1 MYTDYWGLK
10 KPPFDNV
17 PDPSMYVDSH
27 LSVEN
32 TVAETLFAIEEGNEC
47 LTVIVG
53 DVGLGKT
60 LSLRLILD
68 SLDQSKYKIA
78 FVTNPDMSFVQ
89 LLREIIGQLTGKEC
103 EIRGK
108 TELLEIFNKLL
119 FETADGGRK
128 VLVFIDEANAI
139 SPGNLESLRLLTNMQ
154 DDTRNLFTIVLAG
167 QMELAKRLEHP
178 KRANLF
184 QRIGTYNRIE
194 KMDNEELLRN
204 YVNTRLKLAGTDES
218 IFTDDAI
225 HRLFQYSEGG
235 VPRLVNKIAKLC
247 LKAGETNDFT
257 AINGDV
263 VQQIGQRFVKMT
275 GPAVQKRTLSDKPRK
290 RKAEPPAG
298 KPGRTK
304 KAVPEV
310 KHVAAPPPPPP
321 PPPPSIQEKPA
332 FTAPPPPPLPPPIQE
347 KPVSAPQPP
356 VEEVR
361 QAFVPVAPAAV
372 HEPGEAAGSV
382 VAGTL
387 PEIESS
393 ATEII
398 AAEEAASEGVP
409 DISRKEDEFEEDL
422 GVREVLEPEEEAIA
436 AAEPLFVPEPAEDK
450 PVIAAPPPPVEEK
463 PAVAPE
469 SVEPSPGKEEKPI
482 AAAAEPTYVPEP
494 VEEKPLIAPPSP
506 APETRPI
513 FVPEL
518 SPQPAAF
525 PVEEVPIITPLP
537 SPVPLAAE
545 PARLIVEAPPEPIP
559 EPDVAFI
566 AGCRIKIEIPPHI
579 VEQMVNAGLD
589 QKRKIAGVLAAQ
601 TLEKNPQL
609 TASPTVD
616 PVSVWSEILADI
628 MKRLESA

>member
-89 LLREIIGQLTGKEC
+89 ILREIIGQLTGKEC
-103 EIRGK
+103 EIRGR
-108 TELLEIFNKLL
+108 TGLLEIFNKLL
-119 FETADGGRK
+119 FETADEGRK

-139 SPGNLESLRLLTNMQ
+139 SPVNLESLRLLTNMQ

-194 KMDNEELLRN
+194 KMDSEELVRN
-204 YVNTRLKLAGTDES
+204 YVDTRLGLAGAERS

-225 HRLFQYSEGG
+225 HKLYQHSEGG

-247 LKAGETNDFT
+247 LKAGETNNFKM
-257 AINGDV
+257 INGDV
-263 VQQIGQRFVKMT
+263 VQQIGQRFARMT
-275 GPAVQKRTLSDKPRK
+275 GPAVQKRTLSEKSK
-290 RKAEPPAG
+290 KTGGEPVSG
-298 KPGRTK
+298 KPAPKK
-304 KAVPEV
+304 KAAGAKKVT
-310 KHVAAPPPPPP
+310 APPPPPPSVLEEKPVFAPP
-321 PPPPSIQEKPA
+321 PPPPSILE
-332 FTAPPPPPLPPPIQE
+332 E
-347 KPVSAPQPP
+347 KPV
-356 VEEVR
+356 
-361 QAFVPVAPAAV
+361 FVPP
-372 HEPGEAAGSV
+372 PQ
-382 VAGTL
+382 
-387 PEIESS
+387 
-393 ATEII
+393 
-398 AAEEAASEGVP
+398 AEEQPSIALPA
-409 DISRKEDEFEEDL
+409 EEI
-422 GVREVLEPEEEAIA
+422 PIA
-436 AAEPLFVPEPAEDK
+436 AAEPIVSEVLPEIQAAVPQPPEVEEAVPENVQEEVPAEENL
-450 PVIAAPPPPVEEK
+450 ILAP
-463 PAVAPE
+463 
-469 SVEPSPGKEEKPI
+469 
-482 AAAAEPTYVPEP
+482 
-494 VEEKPLIAPPSP
+494 LSP
-506 APETRPI
+506 APEPTFLPESPPAPAEENPI
-513 FVPEL
+513 L
-518 SPQPAAF
+518 A
-525 PVEEVPIITPLP
+525 PLP
-537 SPVPLAAE
+537 PLE
-545 PARLIVEAPPEPIP
+545 PPATGSVRLIVEAPEEPVPEP

-566 AGCRIKIEIPPHI
+566 TGCKIKIESPPQI
-579 VEQMVNAGLD
+579 FEQTASAGLD

-616 PVSVWSEILADI
+616 PVAVWSEILTVI
-628 MKRLESA
+628 MERLEAA